1 MTLRR
6 MKHTPLHL
14 VMDIILNKTDYIG
27 TLGNIVKES
36 IDKGTYTLTE
46 DNTIKY
52 QRTLSNFSNEI
63 WKDIISF
70 MICYQYLTNQP
81 EHMLPLKHIDFH
93 LLIA

>member
-1 MTLRR
+1 

-27 TLGNIVKES
+27 TLENIVKES

-63 WKDIISF
+63 
-70 MICYQYLTNQP
+70 
-81 EHMLPLKHIDFH
+81 
-93 LLIA
+93 